1 MVSLVREWVL
11 FILSFIPTM
20 GSQEAVLSARS
31 ALDMVPLGEDLQGR
45 SNQGVKAF
53 SDTSDRYISVSG
65 TLKGVQ
71 LQSHAN

>member
-1 MVSLVREWVL
+1 
-11 FILSFIPTM
+11 M
-20 GSQEAVLSARS
+20 GSHKAVLSAPR
-31 ALDMVPLGEDLQGR
+31 ALDMVPPGDDLQGR